1 MDLNKA
7 KEVVRNEAADLY
19 ASIYDKRFAKVAHQA
34 FVDGMVFWENV
45 RNGKVSDEDLS
56 KEYFD
61 KFNELNS
68 LG

>member
-7 KEVVRNEAADLY
+7 KEVVRNEATDLY

-61 KFNELNS
+61 KFKELNS